1 MEAGL
6 AVVFME
12 DIPGAQQSMTLPQQI
27 KDQCD
32 ALGISTTG
40 NAAGKMSVTDLSG
53 APNGPRDQAHI
64 TGWCALALHA
74 LSLLRKSG

>member
-12 DIPGAQQSMTLPQQI
+12 DVDGAQSSLTLPDDI
-27 KDQCD
+27 KEQCS

-40 NAAGKMSVTDLSG
+40 NAVGKMSVTDLSG
-53 APNGPRDQAHI
+53 EATGPTDQGAFPFP
-64 TGWCALALHA
+64 LAF
-74 LSLLRKSG
+74 R